1 MIGAGAAGLSA
12 LRHFTSKP
20 DCFNVTAFELHD
32 RIGGTWTYTDQVG
45 FNQYG
50 IRIHSSMYKN
60 LRFVRDPCFVLLGK
74 IFKIAFF
81 SEQTFQW
88 KQWSF
93 RIFPPTVRSLMWIM
107 RKCWNI

>member
-74 IFKIAFF
+74 IFRIAFF
-81 SEQTFQW
+81 QNKPSNGNNGVSGF
-88 KQWSF
+88 
-93 RIFPPTVRSLMWIM
+93 SLQLSGLL
-107 RKCWNI
+107 CGS